1 MGSEIKP
8 KRKAMTAAER
18 VRRHRKRRAV
28 CNVSCPSQW
37 DATVPT
43 IGADFVTHPK
53 TTKTDPRETAK
64 NVVQMRSTVT
74 ETVPT
79 SGTHIHLTMG
89 GGLSGTTPT
98 TPRGQ
103 KGDQTHFGPNVTP
116 LRALPPGHERC
127 KLPNNNSLPLGW
139 HWCMSEQRVVTD
151 TGVVVPL
158 VDDPLVG
165 TEAQREALRALRK
178 WEATVIPFRR
188 RGAA

>member
-1 MGSEIKP
+1 MSQSVGRDCPNDWGRFRYTSQDHKNRPTGNSQKCCPNE
-8 KRKAMTAAER
+8 
-18 VRRHRKRRAV
+18 VY
-28 CNVSCPSQW
+28 CNGDCPNQW
-37 DATVPT
+37 YTY
-43 IGADFVTHPK
+43 
-53 TTKTDPRETAK
+53 
-64 NVVQMRSTVT
+64 
-74 ETVPT
+74 T
-79 SGTHIHLTMG
+79 SNQG

-178 WEATVIPFRR
+178 WEATVILFRR